1 VNTQP
6 KPENPTPEKGEI
18 SDEVIQKIIDEFDKC
33 AYECV
38 DYIRESELDYEIC
51 VKSCVWSLTQE
62 LSKKYN
68 VPKATVRKIL
78 KQELTEW
85 W

>member
-1 VNTQP
+1 MNTQP
-6 KPENPTPEKGEI
+6 KPQTPEKGEN
-18 SDEVIQKIIDEFDKC
+18 SGRVIQKIIDEFDKC

-38 DYIRESELDYEIC
+38 GHIRESELDYEIC
-51 VKSCVWSLTQE
+51 VKSCMWSLIQE

-78 KQELTEW
+78 KQQLTEW